1 MADDVDDLL
10 DPGNGWAERIRN
22 RVTGLPPEL
31 TALVLHLGQAGTFWD
46 SKCKVDT
53 AWKRRTKDLLK
64 AEGARELVAD
74 AIRALAADGS
84 LHDCTDPGISYK
96 DLVVKASRT
105 PTTYLACGFTLAA
118 GHLAR
123 GTSPAQLGDL
133 VGDLLTVAR
142 KNAFVLDGYYL
153 RDDDLSGAVFTALA
167 DLSAMDALWTLHREV
182 QPSAL
187 CHRPLVRMIKKTAAR
202 LKVPPHQFEER
213 TVPTHGIGPDGTLL
227 LGPIGRG
234 AVWMNVHYE
243 AVLTVS
249 AAGSGSGSVT
259 VDWIDVQGDGTTTRT
274 SAPFRSPNG
283 FKDRYLSHNVDA
295 TRHLAGRIEETLSAE
310 RRRLYELRRENRLWP
325 YADWARHYRDHP
337 LTGILARA
345 LVWEYESEDGTWTA
359 GLPRPAGC
367 LALDGRT
374 LAVADTARVRLWRP
388 EPASPAEVDAVRA
401 FLAAHDVHQPYDQTK
416 AAA

>member
-10 DPGNGWAERIRN
+10 DPGNGWAERIRS

-31 TALVLHLGQAGTFWD
+31 TALVLHLGQAGAFWD
-46 SKCKVDT
+46 FHYKVDT
-53 AWKRRTKDLLK
+53 AWKRQTKALLK
-64 AEGARELVAD
+64 ADGARELVAG

-84 LHDCTDPGISYK
+84 LRDCTDPGIPYK
-96 DLVVKASRT
+96 ELMAMASRT
-105 PTTYLACGFTLAA
+105 PTTALACGFTLAA

-123 GTSPAQLGDL
+123 GASPAELGDL
-133 VGDLLTVAR
+133 VADLLTVAR
-142 KNAFVLDGYYL
+142 KNAAVLDGYYV
-153 RDDDLSGAVFTALA
+153 RDDDLSAAVFTALG
-167 DLSAMDALWTLHREV
+167 DLSAMDALWTVHREV
-182 QPSAL
+182 QPSAHP
-187 CHRPLVRMIKKTAAR
+187 HRHLVRTVKKTATR
-202 LKVPPHQFEER
+202 LKVPPHQLEER

-249 AAGSGSGSVT
+249 AAGRLT

-310 RRRLYELRRENRLWP
+310 RRRLYGLRRENRLWP

-359 GLPRPAGC
+359 ALPRPAGC
-367 LALDGRT
+367 LALDGHT